1 MSLLHP
7 LLDIVDVNVRD
18 MSHVELG
25 NFAINLADA
34 FARHKEFQGEGALP
48 KPLCQLDELRG
59 LGVSHLAVTKEAE
72 SGNRFKKVERDASRP
87 MVELHTTML
96 INWAAYRSVTENK
109 PTLISELDLPPKMKA
124 SKGALHIEVTAPQNP
139 KAKHGKSGVALITV
153 NRVPGAMAYYVGI
166 CKGDPS
172 LPESWSTVGPFHKS
186 RNMELT
192 GLEPGQLYYFKAY
205 CSGPSGQ
212 SEWSSIIS
220 LRIL

>member
-1 MSLLHP
+1 MSILHP

-25 NFAINLADA
+25 NFTINLVDA
-34 FARHKEFQGEGALP
+34 VARHKDFQGEDALP
-48 KPLCQLDELRG
+48 KQLCQLDVLRG
-59 LGVSHLAVTKEAE
+59 LAVSHLAVTKEAE

-87 MVELHTTML
+87 IVEMHAIML

-109 PTLISELDLPPKMKA
+109 PSLIIELDLPPKVKTAKA
-124 SKGALHIEVTAPQNP
+124 ALHVEVTAPQNP
-139 KAKHGKSGVALITV
+139 KAKHGKSGVALISV

-186 RNMELT
+186 QNMEVP
-192 GLEPGQLYYFKAY
+192 GLELGQLYYFKIY

-220 LRIL
+220 LRII